1 MNDIQEP
8 TKSLV
13 DYLHDFE
20 KDNLVEIN
28 YFSKIDI
35 NRPIELAG
43 YFYSPDD
50 KDKILALHKE
60 GCLFIGDP
68 DLNKSLCLKLVRAS
82 ENVEVGHNIQSLHT
96 DSNGEDMLTSW
107 IDLEDLKSM
116 LFDTPI
122 AKDLLSDLKQWE
134 MAGVTEVYISWYQNT
149 SNNKSVMQ
157 LEDQI

>member
-1 MNDIQEP
+1 MNDIQVP

-50 KDKILALHKE
+50 KDKIYAQYKE
-60 GCLFIGDP
+60 GCHFIGDP
-68 DLNKSLCLKLVRAS
+68 ELNKFLCLKLVRAS

-107 IDLEDLKSM
+107 IDIVDLKSM
-116 LFDTPI
+116 LYKTPI
-122 AKDLLSDLKQWE
+122 AEKLLSDLKQWE
-134 MAGVTEVYISWYQNT
+134 MAGVTEIYISWYQNT
-149 SNNKSVMQ
+149 SNIKNV
-157 LEDQI
+157 I